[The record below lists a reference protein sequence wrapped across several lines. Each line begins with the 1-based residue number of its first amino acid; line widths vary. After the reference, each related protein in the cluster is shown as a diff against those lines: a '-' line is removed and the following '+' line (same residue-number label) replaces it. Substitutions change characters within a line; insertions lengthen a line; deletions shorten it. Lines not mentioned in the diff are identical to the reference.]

1 MDLIDC
7 HVHTFPNEVDAR
19 EFMTH
24 VRMLDAD
31 PVGTI
36 EELIE
41 TREGTPIVHTNIV
54 FLPTVMWL
62 QADLDAIPDDVAD
75 RAAAEQEALDAY
87 LARIDEYNRW
97 TASAT
102 KDRAGFSYFCG
113 VDLVRM
119 TERQA
124 LEGIE
129 RWVGDGAIGVKLAPV
144 NMRLRGDDPRYVP
157 IFDYCQEQGLPIVL
171 AAGAAEWAQPRWFAR
186 LYRQFPKT
194 RIIMAHAAYQ
204 PKHADAGLAELLDA
218 MDGHADVCADLSLRF
233 DHVADGR
240 EEAEALVR
248 IVREAGPER
257 ILFGTNF
264 PLGKT
269 GAALDVFEKLPLTT
283 DERRL
288 VGHDNFLRLTR

>member
-7 HVHTFPNEVDAR
+7 HVHTFPTEADAR

-62 QADLDAIPDDVAD
+62 QADLDAIPDDAAD

-87 LARIDEYNRW
+87 LARVDEYNRW
-97 TASAT
+97 TASVT
-102 KDRAGFSYFCG
+102 KERAGFSYFCG

-119 TERQA
+119 TELQA

-157 IFDYCQEQGLPIVL
+157 IFDYCQEQGLSIVL
-171 AAGAAEWAQPRWFAR
+171 ASGAAEWAQPRWFAR

-194 RIIMAHAAYQ
+194 RIIMAHAAHQ

-218 MDGHADVCADLSLRF
+218 MDGHPDVCADLSLRF
-233 DHVADGR
+233 DHVANGN
-240 EEAEALVR
+240 EKAEALVR

-269 GAALDVFEKLPLTT
+269 GAALDVFEKLPLTAG
-283 DERRL
+283 ERQL
-288 VGHDNFLRLTR
+288 IGHDNFLRLTR

>member
-7 HVHTFPNEVDAR
+7 HVHTFPTETDAR

-62 QADLDAIPDDVAD
+62 QADLDAIPDDASD

-87 LARIDEYNRW
+87 LARVDEYNRW
-97 TASAT
+97 TASVT
-102 KDRAGFSYFCG
+102 KERAGFSYFCG

-119 TERQA
+119 TELQA

-171 AAGAAEWAQPRWFAR
+171 ASGAAEWAQPRRFAR

-194 RIIMAHAAYQ
+194 RIIMAHGAYQ

-218 MDGHADVCADLSLRF
+218 MDGHPDVCADLSLRF

-269 GAALDVFEKLPLTT
+269 GAALDVFEKLPLTAG
-283 DERRL
+283 ERQL
-288 VGHDNFLRLTR
+288 IGHDNFLRLTR

>member
-7 HVHTFPNEVDAR
+7 HVHTFPSEADAR

-24 VRMLDAD
+24 VRMPDAD

-36 EELIE
+36 DELVE

-62 QADLDAIPDDVAD
+62 NADLDAIPDDVTD

-87 LARIDEYNRW
+87 LARIDEYNCW
-97 TASAT
+97 TAGVT
-102 KDRAGFSYFCG
+102 KERAGFSYFCG

-157 IFDYCQEQGLPIVL
+157 IFDYCQERGLPIVL
-171 AAGAAEWAQPRWFAR
+171 ASGAAEWAQPRWFAR

-218 MDGHADVCADLSLRF
+218 MDGHPDVCADLSLRF

-269 GAALDVFEKLPLTT
+269 GAALDVFEKLPLTAG
-283 DERRL
+283 ERRL

>member
-7 HVHTFPNEVDAR
+7 HVHTFANEADAR

-24 VRMLDAD
+24 VRMPDAD

-36 EELIE
+36 DELVE
-41 TREGTPIVHTNIV
+41 SRKGTPIVHTNIV

-62 QADLDAIPDDVAD
+62 NADLAAIPDDVPD

-87 LARIDEYNRW
+87 LARVDAYNRW
-97 TASAT
+97 TASVT
-102 KDRAGFSYFCG
+102 KERPGFSYFCG

-124 LEGIE
+124 LEGVE
-129 RWVGDGAIGVKLAPV
+129 RWVADGAIGVKMAPV
-144 NMRLRGDDPRYVP
+144 NMQLRGDDPRYVP

-171 AAGAAEWAQPRWFAR
+171 ASGAAEWAQPRWFAD

-204 PKHADAGLAELLDA
+204 PEHPDAGLAELLDA
-218 MDGHADVCADLSLRF
+218 MDGHPDVCADLSLRF

-257 ILFGTNF
+257 ILFGSNF

-269 GAALDVFEKLPLTT
+269 GTALDVFEKLPLTAA
-283 DERRL
+283 ERQL

>member
-7 HVHTFPNEVDAR
+7 HVHTFPTEADAR

-24 VRMLDAD
+24 VRMPDAD

-54 FLPTVMWL
+54 FLPTAMWL
-62 QADLDAIPDDVAD
+62 NADLDAIPDDAAD

-87 LARIDEYNRW
+87 LARVDEYNRW
-97 TASAT
+97 TASVT
-102 KDRAGFSYFCG
+102 KERAGFSYFCG

-119 TERQA
+119 TELQA

-171 AAGAAEWAQPRWFAR
+171 ASGAAEWAQPRWFAR

-218 MDGHADVCADLSLRF
+218 MDGHPDVCADLSLRF

-269 GAALDVFEKLPLTT
+269 GAALDVFEKLPLTAG
-283 DERRL
+283 ERQL
-288 VGHDNFLRLTR
+288 IGHDNFLRLTR